1 MWPRIIFSVLL
12 QRLLTN
18 EKGATAV
25 MFAIMMPIIIG
36 GLALGA
42 ETGYWFM
49 VKNTLQNASDVSAH
63 SVGVRWRQG
72 DQLAELKKTATRIAV
87 NSGFHSELG
96 ELQVNIPPLMG
107 AYRGSR
113 EHAEV
118 ILTERHERLFSAIFS
133 KTPVEISTRAVVT
146 IKGGAVLCGVAL
158 SRDSRNALQV
168 AALVDVTFEDC
179 GAASNS
185 ASSSSISSVLYTGRL
200 FAKCVQTSG
209 GFYMINMLGFIACGS
224 SLTDAAPVSDP
235 YRNFNEID
243 SAILPCSDPPLAQ
256 NGEQARMMIDGTPV
270 TRFCGDVEI
279 KGTYLFDP
287 GIYVID
293 GGNLR
298 FAPGTRITGEG
309 VSFLVRSG
317 GSVDISNASVTLSAP
332 TSGPHRGILI
342 SSNRN
347 DYLVSHKISLT
358 NGSVLSGAIYL
369 PSSSLAF
376 SGGWNSHCLQI
387 VASTIRFTG
396 NTWLNAKC
404 ANGSRSL
411 MAGQSVTLVE

>member
-1 MWPRIIFSVLL
+1 
-12 QRLLTN
+12 
-18 EKGATAV
+18 

-49 VKNTLQNASDVSAH
+49 VKNTLRNAADVSAY
-63 SVGVRWRQG
+63 SVGVRFRQG
-72 DQLAELKKTATRIAV
+72 DQLTELKRTATRIAV
-87 NSGFHSELG
+87 NSGFHPDIG
-96 ELQVNIPPLMG
+96 ELQVNIPPLIG
-107 AYRGSR
+107 DYRGSR

-146 IKGGAVLCGVAL
+146 IKGGAVLCGLAL
-158 SRDSRNALQV
+158 SRDGRNALQI
-168 AALVDVTFEDC
+168 AALVDVTLEDC

-185 ASSSSISSVLYTGRL
+185 ASSSSISSILYSGRL

-209 GFYMINMLGFIACGS
+209 GFYMINMLGFIACGAN
-224 SLTDAAPVSDP
+224 LTDATPVSDP
-235 YRNFNEID
+235 YSSFNEID
-243 SAILPCSDPPLAQ
+243 ATILTCSNPPSSKQ
-256 NGEQARMMIDGTPV
+256 NWESSRLQGRMMVDGTPV

-279 KGTYLFDP
+279 KGTYRFDP

-298 FAPGTRITGEG
+298 FASGAMITGEE
-309 VSFLVRSG
+309 VSFFVQRG
-317 GSVDISNASVTLSAP
+317 GAVDIANASVTLSAP
-332 TSGPHRGILI
+332 TSGPHRGILF
-342 SSNRN
+342 SSNRD
-347 DYLVSHKISLT
+347 DYLVSHKISLS

-369 PSSSLAF
+369 PTSTLAF
-376 SGGWNSHCLQI
+376 SGGRNSHCLQI

-396 NTWLNAKC
+396 NTWLNANC

-411 MAGQSVTLVE
+411 MAGQIVTLVE